1 MTEVLTISDV
11 CAILKVSRTT
21 VYRII
26 KENQLKAI
34 RVRKTV
40 RVKMSDLEEYLSAYD
55 EAV

>member
-26 KENQLKAI
+26 KEKQLKAI